1 MQDDRQMSP
10 GTMEEGQEVGSAY
23 PLLGKAHL
31 IWVEATLEIK
41 SMLVSFESYFSMFR
55 VSFYMSV
62 FICFK
67 CFLFIFYSDRG
78 DFFLS
83 KLNILTN
90 NKN

>member
-1 MQDDRQMSP
+1 MSP

-55 VSFYMSV
+55 VSFYMSDHV
-62 FICFK
+62 FSSF
-67 CFLFIFYSDRG
+67 FTVTVEIFFSA
-78 DFFLS
+78 
-83 KLNILTN
+83 N
-90 NKN
+90 